1 MFRSVLASSGW
12 LRADPQRPGEQ
23 HRHGVRG
30 ITGAICAAVAA
41 GIALTTAGLAG
52 AAVPAAAVTRSL
64 GPPEYSSAWVGY
76 QAGGRWFR
84 YVSTTVTVP
93 PRVVPPSPG
102 APSQRG
108 DAMIWLYG
116 IGSVVPTQ
124 ITVAPGGGLVSWGGP
139 GVTGP
144 CRISPRIGDRLAL
157 SIYYDQHGHVYFTV
171 TDLTRHVTQT
181 ARMNVPKMTYLTARL
196 FAWVYND
203 VTPPVADTPVWQFT
217 DSRLTTYS
225 GDHGTLVGP
234 WTTSKTIVSTA
245 STASGTVIAS
255 PSGLRNG
262 GRDFGVWLRAVPRA
276 CATSG
281 LVVWAYADYGGGYAG
296 GYAYTVGFTNL
307 SGHACTLRGRP
318 GVSAVSLAGQQLGSP
333 AGWGGGTAGTVT
345 LADGATATARLDIG
359 DAGAWCQP
367 VTAAGLRVYPPGQRA
382 AKIVP
387 IPFGACP
394 HAGPVW
400 MHAGP
405 VQNTGPDQPAG
416 TAR

>member
-1 MFRSVLASSGW
+1 MFRSVLASRWRQAS
-12 LRADPQRPGEQ
+12 PQRPGEQ
-23 HRHGVRG
+23 HRHRARG
-30 ITGAICAAVAA
+30 ITAAICAAVAA

-52 AAVPAAAVTRSL
+52 AAVPAAAATRSL
-64 GPPEYSSAWVGY
+64 RPPEYSSAWVGY
-76 QAGGRWFR
+76 QTGGRWFR

-93 PRVVPPSPG
+93 PQVVPPSPG

-124 ITVAPGGGLVSWGGP
+124 ITVAPGGGPVSWGDP
-139 GVTGP
+139 GGSGTFRV
-144 CRISPRIGDRLAL
+144 SPRIGDRLTL
-157 SIYYDQHGHVYFTV
+157 SIYYDQHGHVYLTA
-171 TDLTRHVTQT
+171 TDSTRHTTQT
-181 ARMNVPKMTYLTARL
+181 VRTNVPKMTYLTARL

-203 VTPPVADTPVWQFT
+203 VPPPLADTPLWQFT
-217 DSRLTTYS
+217 NSRMTTYN
-225 GDHGTLVGP
+225 GDHGTVLGP
-234 WTTSKTIVSTA
+234 WTTSKMIVTSD
-245 STASGTVIAS
+245 GTSPGPVVAS
-255 PSGLRNG
+255 PSGLSNG
-262 GRDFGVWLRAVPRA
+262 GRDFSVWLRALPKA
-276 CATSG
+276 CATAG

-296 GYAYTVGFTNL
+296 GYAYTLGFTNL
-307 SGHACTLRGRP
+307 SGHACTLRGHP

-333 AGWGGGTAGTVT
+333 AGRGGGTPATVT
-345 LADGATATARLDIG
+345 LASGATATARLDIG

-400 MHAGP
+400 MGVGP
-405 VQNTGPDQPAG
+405 VQNTGPDQPAA

>member
-1 MFRSVLASSGW
+1 MFRSVLASRWRRTG
-12 LRADPQRPGEQ
+12 PQRPGEQ
-23 HRHGVRG
+23 HCHDARG
-30 ITGAICAAVAA
+30 ITGAVCAAVAA

-52 AAVPAAAVTRSL
+52 AAVPAVAATRSL

-76 QAGGRWFR
+76 GTSGRWFR

-93 PRVVPPSPG
+93 PQVVPPSPG

-108 DAMIWLYG
+108 DATIWLNG

-124 ITVAPGGGLVSWGGP
+124 ITVAPGGGPVSWGDP
-139 GVTGP
+139 GGSGTFRV
-144 CRISPRIGDRLAL
+144 SPRIGDRLAL
-157 SIYYDQHGHVYFTV
+157 SVYYDQHGHVYLTA
-171 TDLTRHVTQT
+171 TDITRHTTQT
-181 ARMNVPKMTYLTARL
+181 VRTNVPKMTYLTARL

-203 VTPPVADTPVWQFT
+203 VTPPLADTPLWQFT
-217 DSRLTTYS
+217 NSRVTTYS

-262 GRDFGVWLRAVPRA
+262 GQDFDAWLRALPKA

-296 GYAYTVGFTNL
+296 GYAYTIGFTNL

-333 AGWGGGTAGTVT
+333 AGWGGGTLTTVT
-345 LADGATATARLDIG
+345 LADGATVTARLDIG
-359 DAGAWCQP
+359 DAGALCQP

>member
-12 LRADPQRPGEQ
+12 LRAGPQRPAEQ
-23 HRHGVRG
+23 HRHGARG

-52 AAVPAAAVTRSL
+52 AAVPAAAATRSL

-93 PRVVPPSPG
+93 PQVVPPSPG
-102 APSQRG
+102 APAQRG
-108 DAMIWLYG
+108 DATIFLYG

-124 ITVAPGGGLVSWGGP
+124 ITVAPGGGPVSWGDP
-139 GVTGP
+139 GGSGTF
-144 CRISPRIGDRLAL
+144 RISPRIGDRLTL
-157 SIYYDQHGHVYFTV
+157 SIYYDEHGHVYLTA
-171 TDLTRHVTQT
+171 TDITRHTTQT
-181 ARMNVPKMTYLTARL
+181 VRTNVPTMTYLHARL
-196 FAWVYND
+196 FAVVYND

-217 DSRLTTYS
+217 NSRVTTYS
-225 GDHGTLVGP
+225 GDHGTMVGP

-333 AGWGGGTAGTVT
+333 AGWGGGTPATVT

-405 VQNTGPDQPAG
+405 VRSGFSGGRPTG
-416 TAR
+416 